1 MSLRRLLLIFLAGY
15 VAAYLTIPLL
25 AMVVQAKDYA
35 VATVTSFHFDRNKDY
50 NEKNLGLGIER
61 RFSETWSASTGYFR
75 NSFNRDTVYVFA
87 GYTPIE
93 VYGWRVGMVGGAVSG
108 YDRRITPWLTGLIM
122 RDFGRVGV
130 NIVAAPAGLA
140 LQLKWAL
147 DDL

>member
-1 MSLRRLLLIFLAGY
+1 VSQLRRALLYLALGFLLGQITLPLVALIAS
-15 VAAYLTIPLL
+15 AQDYLVT
-25 AMVVQAKDYA
+25 
-35 VATVTSFHFDRNKDY
+35 TVTSFHFDRNKDY

-147 DDL
+147 